1 MQVRHTNRAQ
11 YFEEQASTT
20 RRYVIPFIERHLPV
34 GPETRV
40 LEIGC
45 GEGGNLIPFLERG
58 CREVI
63 GIDLASWKIQNGE
76 RFLADWMDQQGS
88 PNTPKARLTCIN
100 IYDAKLEDWGQFD
113 LIFARDTLEHIH
125 DQEAFMDFIRSFL
138 KPTGKF
144 FLGFPPWQ
152 NPFGG
157 HQQMCKSRLLSKLP
171 YFHLLPRPAYAGL
184 MRLFGETDNTIESL
198 LEIEE
203 TRITIE
209 RFESIAKR
217 TKYAIIQR
225 NLYTINPNYEVKFG
239 LKPRIAPR
247 ALSGFKWVRNY
258 FITTNYYLLQR
269 ADL

>member
-1 MQVRHTNRAQ
+1 MQLRHHNRAQ
-11 YFEEQASTT
+11 YFEEQAATT
-20 RRYVIPFIERHLPV
+20 RRHVIPFIEQHLPI
-34 GPETRV
+34 GPDTRV

-63 GIDLASWKIQNGE
+63 GIDLASWKIHNGE
-76 RFLADWMDQQGS
+76 LFHSDWGEQQS
-88 PNTPKARLTCIN
+88 DPNTPKARLTCIN
-100 IYDAKLEDWGQFD
+100 IYDAKKEEWGEFD

-125 DQEAFMDFIRSFL
+125 DQEAFMAFIRSFL

-157 HQQMCKSRLLSKLP
+157 HQQMCESKVLSKLP

-184 MRLFGETDNTIESL
+184 MRLFGETEGRIESL
-198 LEIEE
+198 LEIQE

-209 RFESIAKR
+209 RFESIVKR
-217 TKYAIIQR
+217 TNYRILQR
-225 NLYTINPNYEVKFG
+225 NLYTINPNYEIKFK
-239 LKPRIAPR
+239 LKPRLAPK
-247 ALSGFKWVRNY
+247 ALSHFKWVRNF
-258 FITTNYYLLQR
+258 FITTNYYLLDR
-269 ADL
+269 GEK

>member
-1 MQVRHTNRAQ
+1 MQHRHTNRAQ
-11 YFEEQASTT
+11 YFEEQATTT
-20 RRYVIPFIERHLPV
+20 RRYVIPFIEAYMKV

-58 CREVI
+58 CKEVR
-63 GIDLASWKIQNGE
+63 GIDLAAWKIHNGE
-76 RFLADWMDQQGS
+76 LFLTDWAEQQKD
-88 PNTPKARLTCIN
+88 PNTPRAQLSCIN
-100 IYDAKLEDWGQFD
+100 IYDAKPEEWGQFD

-125 DQEAFMDFIRSFL
+125 DQEAFMAFIRSFL

-157 HQQMCKSRLLSKLP
+157 HQQMCESRVLSKLP
-171 YFHLLPRPAYAGL
+171 YFHLLPRRAYAGL
-184 MRLFGETDNTIESL
+184 MRLFGETEGRIESL

-209 RFESIAKR
+209 RFESIARR
-217 TKYAIIQR
+217 TRYRILQR

-239 LKPRIAPR
+239 LKPRIAPGI
-247 ALSGFKWVRNY
+247 LSRLKWVRNF
-258 FITTNYYLLQR
+258 FITTNYYLLER
-269 ADL
+269 ADV